1 MELFASHLHINQIV
15 VDQSHE
21 ACDLGGEH
29 IGLVKNIYPNL
40 GNIFSPLLPLTCLH
54 CIKTKDA
61 ERVSL
66 AISSKQKLPVQFS
79 DGTPLSRQILMISKC
94 HRFKPGALP
103 LHKT

>member
-40 GNIFSPLLPLTCLH
+40 GNIFSPLLPLTACTVLKP
-54 CIKTKDA
+54 KTQN
-61 ERVSL
+61 EL
-66 AISSKQKLPVQFS
+66 A
-79 DGTPLSRQILMISKC
+79 
-94 HRFKPGALP
+94 
-103 LHKT
+103 